1 MAFVQTNVNYA
12 AEYSAALAQAYP
24 YLSYFGAIWAS
35 ENSNRY
41 RTGMGKTM
49 YIPTITVSG
58 AKDVNRNSING
69 TFNRNWNNQWQAVEL
84 QMDREWDTLVDPM
97 DMTET
102 NDVANLANI
111 TRAFVEFQ
119 KIPEMDAFLASKLAS
134 FASAFGGTS
143 TQSLTSSTIL
153 TEWDNAIAYM
163 TNQRVN
169 RDRCVS
175 YMTPATY
182 KLLKQATGLS
192 RFIEVTNGIQ
202 PVDRNVARLDGIT
215 IVEVPDDMMKTAYTF
230 TEGWAVNTASAQ
242 QINFMIVD
250 PMAVAAPIKY
260 ETAMMSPPTAQSK
273 GKYLYY
279 ERYYYGAF
287 ILDQRQAGV
296 YAHLGAAP
304 SLGELTVTSVAATA
318 TGTSAGDTVIT
329 VSGKG
334 IFDDGN
340 CMEGL
345 KLVYCTGTDA
355 AVSLT
360 YNAVPDATKTWVTMS
375 ANPVTIAS
383 QTANKYITVALVN
396 KQTGFVVAGGNTQ
409 LVVKA

>member
-1 MAFVQTNVNYA
+1 MPFVQTNVNYA
-12 AEYSAALAQAYP
+12 AEYAQALAQAYP

-41 RTGMGKTM
+41 RSGMGKTM
-49 YIPTITVSG
+49 YIPTVTVSG
-58 AKDVNRNSING
+58 AVDANRNQITG

-84 QMDREWDTLVDPM
+84 QMDREWSTLVDPM

-111 TRAFVEFQ
+111 TRAFVETQ
-119 KIPEMDAFLASKLAS
+119 KVPEMDAFLASKLAS

-169 RDRCVS
+169 RDRCVA

-182 KLLKQATGLS
+182 KLLKQATGMT
-192 RFIEVTNGIQ
+192 RFIEVTNGIRD
-202 PVDRNVARLDGIT
+202 VDRNVARLDGIT
-215 IVEVPDDMMKTAYTF
+215 VVEVPDDMMKTAYTF
-230 TEGWAVNTASAQ
+230 TEGWAVNTLSAQ

-260 ETAMMSPPTAQSK
+260 EVSMMSAPTAQNK

-287 ILDQRQAGV
+287 VLDQRQAGI
-296 YAHLGAAP
+296 YAHLGSAP
-304 SLGELTVTSVAATA
+304 SLGELTVTSVA
-318 TGTSAGDTVIT
+318 GTEDNGDSKIT
-329 VSGKG
+329 VTGKN
-334 IFDDGN
+334 IWSDGN
-340 CMEGL
+340 VVEGM

-360 YNAVPDATKTWVTMS
+360 YGAVPDATKTWVDVS
-375 ANPVTIAS
+375 ANPFVLKS

-396 KQTGFVVAGGNTQ
+396 KQTGFVVSGGNTQ

>member
-1 MAFVQTNVNYA
+1 MSFVQTNVNYA
-12 AEYSAALAQAYP
+12 AEYSQALAQAYP

-41 RTGMGKTM
+41 RSGMGKTM
-49 YIPTITVSG
+49 YIPTVTVSG
-58 AKDVNRNSING
+58 AVDANRNQITG
-69 TFNRNWNNQWQAVEL
+69 TFDRNWNNQWQAVDL
-84 QMDREWDTLVDPM
+84 QMDREWSTLVDPM

-111 TRAFVEFQ
+111 TRAFVETQ
-119 KIPEMDAFLASKLAS
+119 KVPEMDAFLASKLAS

-153 TEWDNAIAYM
+153 TEWDNALAYM

-169 RDRCVS
+169 RDRVVA

-182 KLLKQATGLS
+182 KLLKQATGMT
-192 RFIEVTNGIQ
+192 RFIEVTNGIRD
-202 PVDRNVARLDGIT
+202 VDRNIARLDGVNV
-215 IVEVPDDMMKTAYTF
+215 VEVPEDMMKTAYTF

-242 QINFMIVD
+242 QINFMLVD

-260 ETAMMSPPTAQSK
+260 EVSMMSAPTAQNK

-304 SLGELTVTSVAATA
+304 SLGELTVTSVA
-318 TGTSAGDTVIT
+318 GTEDDGDSKIT
-329 VSGKG
+329 VTGKN
-334 IFDDGN
+334 IWSDGN
-340 CMEGL
+340 VVEGL
-345 KLVYCTGTDA
+345 KLVYSTGNNA
-355 AVSLT
+355 AVELT
-360 YNAVPDATKTWVTMS
+360 YGAAVPAGTWADMAT
-375 ANPVTIAS
+375 NPVVLKS
-383 QTANKYITVALVN
+383 QTADKYITVALVN
-396 KQTGFVVAGGNTQ
+396 KQTGFVVAGGSTQ

>member
-1 MAFVQTNVNYA
+1 MSFVQTNVNYA
-12 AEYSAALAQAYP
+12 AEYAQALAQAYP

-41 RTGMGKTM
+41 RSGMGKTM
-49 YIPTITVSG
+49 YIPTVTVSG
-58 AKDVNRNSING
+58 AVDANRNQITG

-84 QMDREWDTLVDPM
+84 QMDREWSTLVDPM

-111 TRAFVEFQ
+111 TRAFVETQ
-119 KIPEMDAFLASKLAS
+119 KVPEMDAFLASKLAS

-169 RDRCVS
+169 RDRVIA

-182 KLLKQATGLS
+182 KLLKQATGMT
-192 RFIEVTNGIQ
+192 RFIEVTNGIRD
-202 PVDRNVARLDGIT
+202 VDRNIARLDGIT
-215 IVEVPDDMMKTAYTF
+215 VIEVPDDMMKTAYTF
-230 TEGWAVNTASAQ
+230 TEGWAVNTESAQ
-242 QINFMIVD
+242 QINFMLVD

-260 ETAMMSPPTAQSK
+260 EVSMMSAPTAQNK

-287 ILDQRQAGV
+287 VLDQRQAGV
-296 YAHLGAAP
+296 YAHLGSAP
-304 SLGELTVTSVAATA
+304 SLGELTVTSVA
-318 TGTSAGDTVIT
+318 GTEDNGDSKIT
-329 VSGKG
+329 VTGKN
-334 IFDDGN
+334 IWSDGN
-340 CMEGL
+340 VVEGM

-355 AVSLT
+355 AVELT
-360 YNAVPDATKTWVTMS
+360 YGSAPDGTKTWVDVS
-375 ANPVTIAS
+375 ANPFVLKS

-396 KQTGFVVAGGNTQ
+396 KQTGHVVSGGYTQ

>member
-230 TEGWAVNTASAQ
+230 TEGWAVNTESAQ

-304 SLGELTVTSVAATA
+304 SLGTLSVTSVA
-318 TGTSAGDTVIT
+318 GTKNDGDSVIT
-329 VSGKG
+329 VAGKG
-334 IFDDGN
+334 IFADGN

-345 KLVYCTGTDA
+345 KLVYCSGTNA
-355 AVSLT
+355 AIELT
-360 YNAVPDATKTWVTMS
+360 YGAVPTAGNTWADMDSNPKTL
-375 ANPVTIAS
+375 AS

-396 KQTGFVVAGGNTQ
+396 VQTGLVVAGGNTQ

>member
-12 AEYSAALAQAYP
+12 AEYAQALAQAYP

-41 RTGMGKTM
+41 RSGMGKTM
-49 YIPTITVSG
+49 YIPTVTVSG
-58 AKDVNRNSING
+58 AVDANRNQITG

-84 QMDREWDTLVDPM
+84 QMDREWSTLVDPM

-111 TRAFVEFQ
+111 TRAFVETQ
-119 KIPEMDAFLASKLAS
+119 KVPEMDAFLASKLAS

-169 RDRCVS
+169 RDRCVA

-182 KLLKQATGLS
+182 KLLKQATGMT
-192 RFIEVTNGIQ
+192 RFIEVTNGIRD
-202 PVDRNVARLDGIT
+202 VDRNVARLDGIT
-215 IVEVPDDMMKTAYTF
+215 VVEVPDDMMKTDYTF
-230 TEGWAVNTASAQ
+230 TEGWAVNTLSAQ

-260 ETAMMSPPTAQSK
+260 EVSMMSAPTAQNK

-287 ILDQRQAGV
+287 VLDQRQAGI

-304 SLGELTVTSVAATA
+304 SLGELTVTSVA
-318 TGTSAGDTVIT
+318 GTEDDGDSKIT
-329 VSGKG
+329 VTGKN
-334 IFDDGN
+334 IWSDGN
-340 CMEGL
+340 VVEGM

-360 YNAVPDATKTWVTMS
+360 YGAVPDATKTWVDVS
-375 ANPVTIAS
+375 ANPFVLKS

-396 KQTGFVVAGGNTQ
+396 KQTGFVVSGGNTQ

>member
-1 MAFVQTNVNYA
+1 MGFVQTNVNYA
-12 AEYSAALAQAYP
+12 AEYAQALAQAYP

-41 RTGMGKTM
+41 RSGIGKTM

-58 AKDVNRNSING
+58 AVDANRNQITG

-84 QMDREWDTLVDPM
+84 DMDREWSTLVDPM

-111 TRAFVEFQ
+111 TRAFVETQ
-119 KIPEMDAFLASKLAS
+119 KVPEMDAYIASKLAG
-134 FASAFGGTS
+134 FAAAFGGTS
-143 TQSLTSSTIL
+143 TKSLTSSTIL
-153 TEWDNAIAYM
+153 GEWDNAIAYM

-169 RDRCVS
+169 RDRVVA

-182 KLLKQATGLS
+182 KLLKQATGIS
-192 RFIEVTNGIQ
+192 RFLEVSNGIQ
-202 PVDRNVARLDGIT
+202 PVDRNIAKLDGVT

-230 TEGWAVNTASAQ
+230 TEGWAVNTVSAR
-242 QINFMIVD
+242 QINFLLVD

-260 ETAMMSPPTAQSK
+260 EVSMMSPPTAQNK

-296 YAHLGAAP
+296 YAHVGAAP
-304 SLGELTVTSVAATA
+304 SLGELTVTSVA
-318 TGTSAGDTVIT
+318 GTVDDGDSVIT
-329 VSGKG
+329 VSGNG
-334 IFDDGN
+334 IFADGIP
-340 CMEGL
+340 MEGL
-345 KLVYCTGTDA
+345 KLMYCTGTDT

-360 YNAVPDATKTWVTMS
+360 YNAVPTTGAGITWADMTTNPKTL
-375 ANPVTIAS
+375 AS